1 MGSMED
7 AMTSANANDLDEK
20 ARKAQIKDQSDSE
33 EELFQDVVSQFPFLN
48 GYSHVAFIFQ
58 PEAHISRE
66 SIIATVQDGLDKI
79 MDQIPWLAD
88 QVLHTSGPAG
98 SSGL

>member
-7 AMTSANANDLDEK
+7 AMTSANANDFDEK

-48 GYSHVAFIFQ
+48 GYSHVAFIF
-58 PEAHISRE
+58 
-66 SIIATVQDGLDKI
+66 
-79 MDQIPWLAD
+79 
-88 QVLHTSGPAG
+88 
-98 SSGL
+98 